1 MLNFFNKKKNTKPKE
16 EETGQTLED
25 DDDIT
30 AAITYYIT
38 QDGSPFVD
46 VKLCNYEEN
55 TVINLSILLKG
66 IHSGEYFPDTIAMIR
81 DGFIEKGKPELYI
94 AVASRIGLAI
104 MSQTD
109 EQPCINPSDVFKM

>member
-1 MLNFFNKKKNTKPKE
+1 MFNFFNKKEDIKPE

-25 DDDIT
+25 DGDIA

-38 QDGSPFVD
+38 EDGVPFVD
-46 VKLCNYEEN
+46 VKLTDYEDD
-55 TVINLSILLKG
+55 TVINLSALLKG

-94 AVASRIGLAI
+94 AVATIIGSAI
-104 MSQTD
+104 ISQTD
-109 EQPCINPSDVFKM
+109 EQPCINPSDVFNM